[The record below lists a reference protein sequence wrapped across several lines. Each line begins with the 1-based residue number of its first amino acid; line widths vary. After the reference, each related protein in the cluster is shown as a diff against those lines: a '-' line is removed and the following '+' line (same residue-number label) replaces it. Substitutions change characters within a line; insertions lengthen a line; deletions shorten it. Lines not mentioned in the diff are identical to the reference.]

1 MTASAPPLRDALEDY
16 LMLRRALG
24 FKLASAARLLG
35 QFVSYVEARGTS
47 TVTTSDAL
55 AWATLPAGA
64 SPAWQA
70 IRLTVVRG
78 FAAYLH
84 GIDPSVQVPPAG
96 LIRPARLALLLG
108 HERRAPLAEPGAQRF
123 GRQAIAQVV
132 PLAAG
137 WGKSGLFG
145 AAEVRQEVDQGQV
158 LLLGEAGELPLR

>member
-35 QFVSYVEARGTS
+35 QFVSYLETRGAS

-70 IRLTVVRG
+70 IRLAVVRG

-84 GIDPSVQVPPAG
+84 GIDPSG
-96 LIRPARLALLLG
+96 RSRRPG
-108 HERRAPLAEPGAQRF
+108 
-123 GRQAIAQVV
+123 
-132 PLAAG
+132 
-137 WGKSGLFG
+137 
-145 AAEVRQEVDQGQV
+145 
-158 LLLGEAGELPLR
+158 